1 MRSPHVAS
9 YFICILIL
17 VLSNPAFSYHP
28 GPQQLPLHENVN
40 TNPSSFDKTIISFM
54 QERSIPGL
62 SLAITKDDR
71 LVYASGYGYADK
83 ALHTPVSVRDRFR
96 LASVSKTVT
105 AITIMHLVES
115 GYLSLFD
122 TVFGDS
128 GILGSKY
135 SNKPFNGDERNI
147 TVQDLLQHTSG
158 FVNEDMCGKDCD
170 PTYLA
175 KWLDLDQWQLIR
187 AILDVYSPSHAP
199 GTFASYS
206 NFGYFILGRVVEE
219 VTGVVPYG
227 HYVRDA
233 ILRPLLNITAME
245 IATDERRENEVVY
258 YDFEEPDGPYTF
270 HVSRRDSVGAWIAT
284 PTDLARMMTAVDG
297 LAQRPNILNETTRAL
312 MFQKTGVDVSNY
324 AKGWTVSLDS
334 DGALVEA
341 EKDGDY
347 SGTNS
352 FISLKFKK
360 RVSYAVVVN
369 KEIPSDGKFHNARD
383 LKTLMDGVVD
393 GIREWPQRDL
403 FDDEVAT
410 QDFNSWIAID
420 PD

>member
-1 MRSPHVAS
+1 
-9 YFICILIL
+9 
-17 VLSNPAFSYHP
+17 
-28 GPQQLPLHENVN
+28 
-40 TNPSSFDKTIISFM
+40 
-54 QERSIPGL
+54 
-62 SLAITKDDR
+62 
-71 LVYASGYGYADK
+71 
-83 ALHTPVSVRDRFR
+83 
-96 LASVSKTVT
+96 
-105 AITIMHLVES
+105 
-115 GYLSLFD
+115 
-122 TVFGDS
+122 
-128 GILGSKY
+128 
-135 SNKPFNGDERNI
+135 
-147 TVQDLLQHTSG
+147 
-158 FVNEDMCGKDCD
+158 
-170 PTYLA
+170 
-175 KWLDLDQWQLIR
+175 
-187 AILDVYSPSHAP
+187 
-199 GTFASYS
+199 
-206 NFGYFILGRVVEE
+206 
-219 VTGVVPYG
+219 
-227 HYVRDA
+227 
-233 ILRPLLNITAME
+233 ME

-284 PTDLARMMTAVDG
+284 PTDLVRMMTAVDG